1 MTKVA
6 AYLRL
11 SREDGDKIE
20 SDSITNQRS
29 LIQDYLG
36 NKSDMILVDEFVDDG
51 VSGTTFERPAFTKM
65 IEAAKRK
72 QFDCIIVKDL
82 SRFGRNYIS
91 YEDYLEIKEHYVS
104 EEENIAKE
112 IQETDSQIWKKR
124 KAVKKFLDW
133 AEKLDMNGLENP
145 ELEQKLFDELISEIY
160 ISDNMEVEIVFHCSD
175 MLAEINEML
184 GE

>member
-1 MTKVA
+1 MKKA
-6 AYLRL
+6 
-11 SREDGDKIE
+11 
-20 SDSITNQRS
+20 
-29 LIQDYLG
+29 
-36 NKSDMILVDEFVDDG
+36 
-51 VSGTTFERPAFTKM
+51 VSGLERKGGA
-65 IEAAKRK
+65 IEKLQSEHMALRQMLAK
-72 QFDCIIVKDL
+72 VKKRIDTL
-82 SRFGRNYIS
+82 YIDYSSGLIS

-160 ISDNMEVEIVFHCSD
+160 ISDNLEVEIVFHCSN